1 MSEERK
7 WPIEHPDRIQLY
19 SLATPNGQ
27 KVSIALEE
35 LSLPYEPHKVNIME
49 NDQFT
54 DEFKAACPNSKIP
67 AIVDPEG
74 PDGKP
79 LAIFESGAIPLH
91 LAEKTG
97 KLIPTD
103 ARKRSECLQ
112 WLFFQM
118 AGVGPMFGQLGHFY
132 KFAKERLPY
141 PTERYTNEVRRL
153 LGVLETQLDG
163 QSYLVGEEYTI
174 ADICTFPWVGCVDW
188 GYGAREYLK
197 LDADFPNVVAWHKR
211 CAEKPASVRGAKV
224 CGFD

>member
-79 LAIFESGAIPLH
+79 LAIFESGAILLH

-211 CAEKPASVRGAKV
+211 CTEKPASVRGAKV